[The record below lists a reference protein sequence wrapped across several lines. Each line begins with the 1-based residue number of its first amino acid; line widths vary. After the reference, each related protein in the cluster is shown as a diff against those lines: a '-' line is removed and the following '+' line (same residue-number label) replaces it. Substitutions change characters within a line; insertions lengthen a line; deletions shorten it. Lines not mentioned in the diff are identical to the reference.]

1 MSLADKTRELNKMS
15 NVIGRVGERVE
26 SQMSNV
32 LIGRI
37 VKRGERTQA
46 DQESWRLGLL
56 L

>member
-1 MSLADKTRELNKMS
+1 MSLARLARELNKMS
-15 NVIGRVGERVE
+15 NDFGTVGKRVKN
-26 SQMSNV
+26 QMSNV

-37 VKRGERTQA
+37 VNREERTQE